1 MPDQESSSFPEIP
14 DKLYFTIGE
23 VSELCGVKQHV
34 LRYWEQQFSQL
45 QNLERRANRR
55 YYKREDILFVRKLRG
70 LLHEQGFTINGAR
83 QHLKIE
89 QAEPDSLE
97 GVSVKSA
104 SIGELIEDLQRI
116 KKILHED

>member
-55 YYKREDILFVRKLRG
+55 YYKRDDILFVRKIRG

-83 QHLKIE
+83 QHLKEE

-97 GVSVKSA
+97 GVSVESA
-104 SIGELIEDLQRI
+104 NIGELIEDLQRI
-116 KKILHED
+116 KKILRED

>member
-1 MPDQESSSFPEIP
+1 MPDQESSSLPEIP

-55 YYKREDILFVRKLRG
+55 YYKRDDILFVRKIRG

-83 QHLKIE
+83 QYLEDEPNELESEASKSIE
-89 QAEPDSLE
+89 S
-97 GVSVKSA
+97 S
-104 SIGELIEDLQRI
+104 SISELIEDLQEI
-116 KKILHED
+116 KKMLHEG

>member
-55 YYKREDILFVRKLRG
+55 YYKRDDILFVRKIRG

-83 QHLKIE
+83 QHLRDEKTE
-89 QAEPDSLE
+89 LDLEDSNAVE
-97 GVSVKSA
+97 ST
-104 SIGELIEDLQRI
+104 SISELIQDLQKI
-116 KKILHED
+116 KKILREE

>member
-1 MPDQESSSFPEIP
+1 MPDQESSKFPEIP

-55 YYKREDILFVRKLRG
+55 YYKRDDILFVCKIRG

-83 QHLKIE
+83 QYLKEE
-89 QAEPDSLE
+89 QAKGHPDA
-97 GVSVKSA
+97 SA
-104 SIGELIEDLQRI
+104 SIKSAGIAELIEDLQEI
-116 KKILHED
+116 KKILRED

>member
-1 MPDQESSSFPEIP
+1 MPDQESNKLPEIP

-55 YYKREDILFVRKLRG
+55 YYKRDDILFVRKLRG

-83 QHLKIE
+83 QYLKEE
-89 QAEPDSLE
+89 QSKGNPEASAA
-97 GVSVKSA
+97 VKSA
-104 SIGELIEDLQRI
+104 GIAELIEDLQEI

>member
-1 MPDQESSSFPEIP
+1 MPDQESSSLPEIP

-55 YYKREDILFVRKLRG
+55 YYKRDDILFVRKIRG

-83 QHLKIE
+83 HHLKDE
-89 QAEPDSLE
+89 PTEPDSE
-97 GVSVKSA
+97 ASKSIKSS
-104 SIGELIEDLQRI
+104 SISELIEDLQEI
-116 KKILHED
+116 KKMLREG

>member
-1 MPDQESSSFPEIP
+1 MPDQESSSLPEIP

-55 YYKREDILFVRKLRG
+55 YYKRDDVMFVRKIRG

-83 QHLKIE
+83 QHLKE
-89 QAEPDSLE
+89 EKAESDSE
-97 GVSVKSA
+97 EVRTVKTA
-104 SIGELIEDLQRI
+104 SIGELIDDLQKI
-116 KKILHED
+116 KKILRED

>member
-1 MPDQESSSFPEIP
+1 MPDQESSSLPEIP

-55 YYKREDILFVRKLRG
+55 YYKRDDILFVRKIRG
-70 LLHEQGFTINGAR
+70 LLHEQGFTINGGR
-83 QHLKIE
+83 HHLKD
-89 QAEPDSLE
+89 EPTEPGSE
-97 GVSVKSA
+97 ASKSIKSS
-104 SIGELIEDLQRI
+104 SISELIEDLQEI
-116 KKILHED
+116 KKMLREG

>member
-1 MPDQESSSFPEIP
+1 MPDQESSSLPEIP

-55 YYKREDILFVRKLRG
+55 YYKRDDILFVRKIRG

-83 QHLKIE
+83 QHLKDE
-89 QAEPDSLE
+89 PTEPDSE
-97 GVSVKSA
+97 ASKSFKSS
-104 SIGELIEDLQRI
+104 SISELIEDLQEI
-116 KKILHED
+116 KKMLREG

>member
-1 MPDQESSSFPEIP
+1 MPDRESNKLPEIP

-55 YYKREDILFVRKLRG
+55 YYKHDDILFVRKLRG

-83 QHLKIE
+83 QYLKGE
-89 QAEPDSLE
+89 KAETDSVE
-97 GVSVKSA
+97 GPSVKSA
-104 SIGELIEDLQRI
+104 SIVELIEDLQAI
-116 KKILHED
+116 KKILRED